1 MTKGINFRAQLLLVN
16 GDPQILTSCFSLLR
30 VLSSGAFGV
39 TETDTNTVTQV
50 TTNSTGY
57 YEAPLLSAGNYE
69 IIVTANGF
77 KKVIRSG
84 LSLDGA
90 RDNIPARPNDINNT
104 VPAALERTDD
114 FSALPPLDLQ

>member
-1 MTKGINFRAQLLLVN
+1 VTKGINFRAQLLLVN

-69 IIVTANGF
+69 IVVTANGF

-84 LSLDGA
+84 LSL
-90 RDNIPARPNDINNT
+90 DNIPARPNDINNT
-104 VPAALERTDD
+104 VPAALERTGD